1 MMTVYRLLFKLVIL
15 MGLGSDI
22 FAQNSHPN
30 VVLLLAD
37 DMGWG
42 DLSKNGNIYVQTPTL
57 DRLAARSLSF
67 DRFYVCPL
75 CAPTRAEILTGRYFL
90 RTGVSSVSQ
99 GAENMRS
106 EEVTVAEVFKKNGY
120 STGCFGKWHNGSYFE
135 QHPNRQGFDEFVG
148 FCVGHLGYYYDAV
161 YMYNDGEVKSKGFCT
176 DYFTDKALDFIEK
189 NSKGQFFCYLAFN
202 VPHSP
207 FQVPDKY
214 FHKYKEKGLNN
225 ELSAIYGMTENMDEN
240 INRVLSKLD
249 QLKISNNTIVVFL
262 SDNGPNTFR
271 YNGKMKGK
279 KGSVDE
285 GGLRVPFY
293 ISWPGIIK
301 NAITAQLAQDIDF
314 FPTILHLCNI
324 KYLSSLPVD
333 GKDLSDV
340 ITEGKKPEDRYIF
353 SRQANLPLRSCNG
366 SVRNDRYRLIVTQN
380 DTSLFDM
387 YADPSQTS
395 DISGIEKETT
405 SMLATVYNKWETE
418 LISTYVPVK
427 TIKVA
432 FPEEKKFTL
441 PVQDATLSGV
451 VKYSSIYP
459 NQSYTQNWIMN
470 GDSVYWALEV
480 ENTGHYLVEIQYGC
494 PVSQTGSKMLVHSG
508 SDKLTFT
515 VDHSFESVIL
525 PEQDRVIR
533 GESYERT
540 WDWMTIGKITLM
552 KGHEVLVLKLLKKE
566 KDEAGLFKAIR
577 LVKL

>member
-1 MMTVYRLLFKLVIL
+1 MTVYKLLFKLVIL
-15 MGLGSDI
+15 MGLGSEI
-22 FAQNSHPN
+22 FAQNLHPN

-42 DLSKNGNIYVQTPTL
+42 DLSNNGNIIVQTPTL
-57 DRLAARSLSF
+57 DRMAARSLSF

-324 KYLSSLPVD
+324 KYISSLPVD

-427 TIKVA
+427 TIKVG

-470 GDSVYWALEV
+470 GDSVSWALDV

-494 PVSQTGSKMLVHSG
+494 PVSQAGSKMLFHSG

-525 PEQDRVIR
+525 PERDRVIR

-540 WDWMTIGKITLM
+540 WDWMTMGKITLM